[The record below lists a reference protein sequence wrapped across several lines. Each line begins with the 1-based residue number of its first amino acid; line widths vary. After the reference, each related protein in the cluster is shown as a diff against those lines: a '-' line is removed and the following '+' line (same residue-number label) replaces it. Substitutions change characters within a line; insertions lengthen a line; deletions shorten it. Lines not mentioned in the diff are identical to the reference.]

1 MPCVEVKAAKY
12 QTRKAPAFHAKDCK
26 GDTKPGKDGN
36 YISKPDFKGIH
47 KWVKVATGSPSQTK
61 TRKVSK
67 GTKPYLILDNG
78 TRPFRVEVSGKT
90 VAIYKG
96 TLPKGAETYDE
107 MVYNDLLK
115 KLTVKEVHVGKNLCN
130 SNSYLS
136 TTCNKWDDGNT
147 LLLHLDGNKYMFI
160 GKVIYEFEMDDD
172 FEAYYSIIGPNEVPY
187 PITLGSKYVY
197 LMLNGDHK
205 YIPRELFKASMKP
218 VDWADAYAFYHG
230 YRDFETGEK
239 TDCIDRFRM
248 NLEKVLLMECS
259 FHSKFKRWVPIAITK
274 EKPTML
280 QHLL

>member
-1 MPCVEVKAAKY
+1 MSCVEVKSAKY
-12 QTRKAPAFHAKDCK
+12 QTRKSPPFHAKDCK
-26 GDTKPGKDGN
+26 GDIKPGKDGN

-47 KWVKVATGSPSQTK
+47 KWVKVGTGSPSQNK
-61 TRKVSK
+61 TRKISK
-67 GTKPYLILDNG
+67 GTHVYDILDNG

-96 TLPKGAETYDE
+96 TLPKGAETYGE

-172 FEAYYSIIGPNEVPY
+172 FEAYYSIIGPNAVPY

-218 VDWADAYAFYHG
+218 TDWADAYAFYHG

-248 NLEKVLLMECS
+248 NLEKRKKCERTKDSRHRALIKGADTKM
-259 FHSKFKRWVPIAITK
+259 KGFKLIRK
-274 EKPTML
+274 
-280 QHLL
+280 